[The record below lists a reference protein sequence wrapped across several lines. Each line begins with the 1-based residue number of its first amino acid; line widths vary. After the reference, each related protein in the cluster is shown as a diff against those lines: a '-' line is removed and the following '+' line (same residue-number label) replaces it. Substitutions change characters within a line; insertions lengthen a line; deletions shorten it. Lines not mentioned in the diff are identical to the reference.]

1 MATLRTATNWSPKY
15 QNEGIHAISVQGF
28 KSLAHESRIEI
39 RPLTILAGAN
49 SSGKSSIMQPLLL
62 MKQTLEASYDAGPLL
77 LNGPNVKF
85 TSSDQF
91 ASRLQDERDRQTFS
105 VEMENPEGVRHK
117 TAFTQARG
125 KTLEIQHMLIDENG
139 ERCLRLTP
147 GQTTVDLECILS
159 TFLPEMK
166 EQWNNPPDG
175 YQLAVARDRC
185 FLLIGFGAKSESS
198 FRRLSFSIFPNS
210 MFPSRELHR
219 MIHVPGLPGT
229 PERSYVRAASGPPFV
244 GTFERYFATVIAEW
258 QNNNDVRLR
267 RLEAMLADLGLTG
280 AVLATHLNDTQI
292 ELQVGRLLEVQ
303 PSGSD
308 LVNITD
314 VGFGVS
320 QVLPV
325 LVALLVAEKGQLVY
339 IEQPELHLHPR
350 AQYELARV
358 IAETAERGVRLVVE
372 THSAMLLLR
381 VQTLIA
387 RGDLD
392 PNLVKLH
399 WFTRDP
405 VDGVTSIN
413 STDLDGDGAFGEWPE
428 DFGEVELMAEA
439 AYLDAVEGHSRD

>member
-77 LNGPNVKF
+77 LNGPNVQF

-175 YQLAVARDRC
+175 YQLTVARDRC

-219 MIHVPGLPGT
+219 MIHVPGLRGT

-439 AYLDAVEGHSRD
+439 AYLDAVEGNSRD

>member
-219 MIHVPGLPGT
+219 MIHVPGLRGT
-229 PERSYVRAASGPPFV
+229 P
-244 GTFERYFATVIAEW
+244 
-258 QNNNDVRLR
+258 DVRLTF
-267 RLEAMLADLGLTG
+267 LCQ
-280 AVLATHLNDTQI
+280 ATHLNDTRHQ
-292 ELQVGRLLEVQ
+292 GRLF
-303 PSGSD
+303 
-308 LVNITD
+308 
-314 VGFGVS
+314 GFGVS